1 MEYKKLAEVYNK
13 LESTTL
19 KLEKTEII
27 SQFLSSVE
35 KDELD
40 MVIFLLTGN
49 VYPGWSSS
57 ELGLSSNLMIKA
69 ISRAYGVTALE
80 IEEGWK
86 TLGDLGLVAEKYS
99 VQKKQATLFSRILTV
114 RKVFDNLRKIGDMGG
129 MRSQDKKLALVSE
142 LLGSVSNP
150 FEARYLARTVIG
162 DLRIGVAEGIL
173 RDAIAGA
180 FFTNIYSKETLDQ
193 KVNSMTKLGLV
204 AKYASGRT
212 IAVDS
217 KLDAYLLKKHED
229 VYTELKS
236 SNDVVV
242 RDVGVIG
249 DDGLSK
255 EKSGVDYVFF
265 YDGSIG
271 NEAKSKI
278 ISSVEHAYNMTN
290 DFSVV
295 AQVARDEGLSGLH
308 KLHLTA
314 NHPIKVMLYQ
324 KALTIDDAF
333 DIVGKPAAIE
343 YKYDGFRLQIHKTE
357 EGIHL
362 FTRRLE
368 EVTRQFPDVVS
379 AVSNNVSCG
388 SFILDCEVVGVDKV
402 TGKWLPF
409 QKISRR
415 IRRKYDIDEIVKE
428 IPVTVH
434 FFDAM
439 MIDGKNL
446 IDTPYSE
453 RRKLLESVVS
463 CDDNVMVAKH
473 IVTSQVSVAKE
484 FYDESLSRG
493 NEGIMMKNMSAPYKP
508 GSRVGYGIKIKPTMD
523 SLDLVIVGAD
533 YGEGKRAG
541 WFSSFNLACY
551 DPDSGEYLT
560 IGKLGTGIKEKSD
573 GGGTSFHELTELLKP
588 HIIEEKGKSVTLKPT
603 VVIEVH
609 FEEIQKSLTYS
620 SGFALRF
627 PRLVR
632 LRDDRMP
639 EDSSNIDE
647 ISMVYGGQRG
657 RG

>member
-1 MEYKKLAEVYNK
+1 MEYKLLAEVYNK

-19 KLEKTEII
+19 KLEKAEII
-27 SQFLSSVE
+27 SEFLSDLKKE
-35 KDELD
+35 ELS
-40 MVIFLLTGN
+40 MVIYLLNGR

-69 ISRAYGVTALE
+69 ISRGYGVTVE
-80 IEEGWK
+80 DIEDGWK
-86 TLGDLGLVAEKYS
+86 ILGDLGLVAEKYS
-99 VQKKQATLFSRILTV
+99 VQKKQSTLFSRTLTLS
-114 RKVFDNLRKIGDMGG
+114 KVFNNLRKIGDLGG

-150 FEARYLARTVIG
+150 FEARYLVRTVIG

-173 RDAIAGA
+173 RDAIVGA
-180 FFTNIYSKETLDQ
+180 FFSNIYSKETLDQ
-193 KVNSMTKLGLV
+193 KVNSMTKFELV
-204 AKYASGRT
+204 AKYAIGKK
-212 IAVDS
+212 IVVDI
-217 KLDAYLLKKHED
+217 KLDVYLLKKYEE
-229 VYTELKS
+229 VYTELNS
-236 SNDVVV
+236 LNEVIV

-249 DDGLSK
+249 DDYLSK
-255 EKSGVDYVFF
+255 KKSGVDYVFF
-265 YDGSIG
+265 DDCFIG
-271 NEAKSKI
+271 NETKSKI

-295 AQVARDEGLSGLH
+295 AQAARDEGISGLH

-324 KALTIDDAF
+324 KALTIEDAF
-333 DIVGKPAAIE
+333 NIVGEPAAIE
-343 YKYDGFRLQIHKTE
+343 YKYDGFRLQIHKTQ

-368 EVTRQFPDVVS
+368 EVTNQFPDVVS
-379 AVSNNVSCG
+379 AVSKNVGSW
-388 SFILDCEVVGVDKV
+388 SFILDCEVVGIDKN
-402 TGKWLPF
+402 TGKCLPF

-415 IRRKYDIDEIVKE
+415 IKRKYDIDDIVKE

-439 MIDGKNL
+439 MVDGKNL

-453 RRKLLESVVS
+453 RRKLLESIVS
-463 CDDNVMVAKH
+463 CDETVMVAKH
-473 IVTSQVSVAKE
+473 IVTSDVYVVKN
-484 FYDESLSRG
+484 FYDESLFRG

-523 SLDLVIVGAD
+523 SLDLVIVGAE

-551 DPDSGEYLT
+551 DSDSGEYLT

-573 GGGTSFHELTELLKP
+573 EGGTSFLELTDLLKP
-588 HIIEEKGKSVTLKPT
+588 HILEDKGKIVTLKPT

-627 PRLVR
+627 PRFVR
-632 LRDDRMP
+632 IRDDRSP
-639 EDSSNIDE
+639 EDASSIDE
-647 ISMVYGGQRG
+647 ISLVYGGQRG